1 MFGKRW
7 VGLMLVAS
15 LAGGGCMQY
24 RSVGF
29 QDALCSPLESP
40 APPPI
45 RNQVYLF
52 MMNGSDV
59 LDSAGMLD
67 LRDQL
72 SHLGYPKVYL
82 AQRPDSAWY
91 TRELRRI
98 PREEPG
104 ARMILLAYGSSATKV
119 HALAAE
125 AARDGL
131 PVDAVIFLD
140 PVGLNGRLAETLPF
154 PSVVLRSHNWLGSR
168 QLVATENL
176 ILPGVGHFSLPAHPG
191 CVQLVHSLM
200 TGAAGNVHLESKL
213 SLPRLP
219 LADVPNPTP
228 RPVAPV
234 PYTPDGWDFLKPNAG
249 FPSLCPNPCWGGQ
262 K

>member
-1 MFGKRW
+1 MVGKRW
-7 VGLMLVAS
+7 LMLMLVVG
-15 LAGGGCMQY
+15 LANCGCLNH

-29 QDALCSPLESP
+29 QEALCSPLDSP
-40 APPPI
+40 VPPPI

-52 MMNGSDV
+52 MMNGTDV
-59 LDSAGMLD
+59 FDTAGMLD

-72 SHLGYPKVYL
+72 CQLGYPKVYF
-82 AQRPDSAWY
+82 AQRPDTAWY

-98 PREEPG
+98 ASEEPG

-119 HALAAE
+119 HTIAAE

-140 PVGLNGRLAETLPF
+140 PLGLNGQLVDTLTF
-154 PSVVLRSHNWLGSR
+154 PTVVLRSHNWPGSR
-168 QLVATENL
+168 RLIGTENL

-200 TGAAGNVHLESKL
+200 TSAAGGVHLESKL

-219 LADVPNPTP
+219 LSDTPTPTP
-228 RPVAPV
+228 RPVAPI
-234 PYTPDGWDFLKPNAG
+234 PYVADEWDFLKPNVA
-249 FPSLCPNPCWGGQ
+249 FPSLCPNPCWGRSD
-262 K
+262 